1 VTLIDEIEDVRRSN
15 NHLWMDILR
24 IAMKYAPEKTKR
36 TLLKINLNDQRISS
50 LLKKVA
56 ED

>member
-1 VTLIDEIEDVRRSN
+1 MTLIDEIEDVRRSN